1 MKLGRESFSERVLTK
16 LRNSNFLRDQILR
29 SGDDL
34 FFADE
39 NGFSLTRSEFVD
51 LIEGKNKSVNKV
63 PQNWI
68 DEIKEVLRDDSKR
81 KEIHLTNWMRIP

>member
-1 MKLGRESFSERVLTK
+1 M
-16 LRNSNFLRDQILR
+16 RDQILR

-51 LIEGKNKSVNKV
+51 LIEGKNKSANKV

-81 KEIHLTNWMRIP
+81 KEIHLTNWMRIRETHIWDHATLIIKDSGDE